1 MITEFR
7 LLRSDAEYNQAI
19 QLADRTFRNDD
30 QVSMG
35 KAYPFVFSPALNQSY
50 GAFVNG
56 ELVSFIGLVPSIIH
70 IEEAE
75 IQAYS
80 IGAVC
85 THPDH
90 RKNGYA
96 STLLSKV
103 IEHGENAGASLLF
116 VSGNLPIYL
125 NAGCTYYG
133 EINKYEIKK
142 GDFSTIE
149 GCSVREA
156 HPHDWFRIRKLARS
170 RRVHY
175 EQGLLDFTILNHAEG
190 FASNLKMKH
199 KLLVA
204 EGANGLRGFLIL
216 GLSHPSADKS
226 PARVIEWGGDPKAI
240 QALLAESFQYGITSI
255 KCSIPSYEIV
265 LTRLLNNIEKTVTAF
280 PGTVKIISLDLLLK
294 QLESIIKRKVEI
306 EIVDN
311 NHKKLIFNQGSM
323 TVDNATLER
332 LILQGGPGL
341 NGSLKEI
348 FPIPLPYPEGLNYV

>member
-7 LLRSDAEYNQAI
+7 LLRSEAEYNQAI
-19 QLADRTFRNDD
+19 QLADRTFRNND
-30 QVSMG
+30 QISMG

-56 ELVSFIGLVPSIIH
+56 DLVSFIGLVPSIVH

-85 THPDH
+85 THPNH

-103 IEHGENAGASLLF
+103 IEHGEKAGASLLF
-116 VSGNLPIYL
+116 VSGNLPIYI

-133 EINKYEIKK
+133 EMNKYEIKK
-142 GDFSTIE
+142 EDLPTVE

-156 HPHDWFRIRKLARS
+156 LPYDWFHVRKLTRS

-175 EQGLLDFTILNHAEG
+175 EQSLIDFTILNHAEG
-190 FASNLKMKH
+190 FASNHKMRH

-204 EGANGLRGFLIL
+204 QGDNELRGFLIL
-216 GLSHPSADKS
+216 GMSHPSAGES
-226 PARVIEWGGDPKAI
+226 PARLIEWGGDPKAI

-255 KCSIPSYEIV
+255 KCSIPSYEIA
-265 LTRLLNNIEKTVTAF
+265 LATLLNKNEKTVTAF
-280 PGTVKIISLDLLLK
+280 PGTIKIISLDLLLK
-294 QLESIIKRKVEI
+294 QLEPIFKGKVEI
-306 EIVDN
+306 EDIDN
-311 NHKKLIFNQGSM
+311 NHKKLIFNQRSM
-323 TVDNATLER
+323 TVDNASLER
-332 LILQGGPGL
+332 LILQGAPDL
-341 NGSLKEI
+341 DCYLKEI
-348 FPIPLPYPEGLNYV
+348 FPIPLPFPEGLNYV